1 MPGACASRALA
12 AAGLLLCLPALG
24 AEPIDFKIV
33 ARPAHW
39 GGLELP
45 GKPSSH
51 TQRRLHGAVIPH
63 IQRLKESVKGHES
76 YRIYFIKNGRQA
88 QNVYAREKPEL
99 PASRC
104 SALLPPPA
112 GARRPRAWGERGL
125 TAPLPRAVFGD
136 DYSTMS
142 LSADDK
148 TPLFQVPHPF
158 GNDFGGVNR
167 ELIEVKPASEF
178 DTWLTVGED
187 NGNSK
192 SDIRC
197 TALPPLLSSARL
209 FGPPGLCLMR
219 KCSAGTAARLGWAPS
234 TRSCW
239 CPTALSS
246 R

>member
-104 SALLPPPA
+104 SALLPPRAGAAPA
-112 GARRPRAWGERGL
+112 GVGRTCPDRTSAACSVWRRLLHDE
-125 TAPLPRAVFGD
+125 PLGGRQDAAVPG
-136 DYSTMS
+136 SSS
-142 LSADDK
+142 L
-148 TPLFQVPHPF
+148 
-158 GNDFGGVNR
+158 R
-167 ELIEVKPASEF
+167 E
-178 DTWLTVGED
+178 
-187 NGNSK
+187 
-192 SDIRC
+192 
-197 TALPPLLSSARL
+197 
-209 FGPPGLCLMR
+209 
-219 KCSAGTAARLGWAPS
+219 
-234 TRSCW
+234 
-239 CPTALSS
+239 
-246 R
+246 

>member
-192 SDIRC
+192 SDIR
-197 TALPPLLSSARL
+197 
-209 FGPPGLCLMR
+209 
-219 KCSAGTAARLGWAPS
+219 
-234 TRSCW
+234 
-239 CPTALSS
+239 
-246 R
+246 